1 LRRFI
6 TCLGGLAIL
15 VSAGCANPSLSGD
28 VYSRS
33 DAGRAMQAH
42 DGTVRALRRVTI
54 EGEPTAL
61 GTSGGGLVG
70 YSLGRVIG
78 SGSGSRVAGAV
89 GGVAGAVAGQQ
100 VEKSVTTENGLE
112 ITVDMDRGDVLVIV
126 QSDDV
131 LFSAGEPVRVL
142 LGRDGAARVLKAP
155 SP

>member
-1 LRRFI
+1 LRRFT
-6 TCLGGLAIL
+6 TCLSGLAL
-15 VSAGCANPSLSGD
+15 VLAAGCANPSLSGD

-33 DAGRAMQAH
+33 DSGRAMRAH
-42 DGTVRALRRVTI
+42 EGTVRTLRRVTI

-100 VEKSVTTENGLE
+100 VEKAVTTENGLE
-112 ITVDMDRGDVLVIV
+112 ITVAMDRGDVLVIV

-131 LFSAGEPVRVL
+131 MFSAGEPVRVL
-142 LGRDGAARVLKAP
+142 LGRDGAARVLKVP
-155 SP
+155 PP